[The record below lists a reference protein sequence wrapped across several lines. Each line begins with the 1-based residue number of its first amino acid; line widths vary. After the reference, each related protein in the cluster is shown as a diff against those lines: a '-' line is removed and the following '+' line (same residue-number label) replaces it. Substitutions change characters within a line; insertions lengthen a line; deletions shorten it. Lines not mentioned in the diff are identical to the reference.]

1 MPAKDT
7 YHEAVKAALT
17 KESWRITHDPYT
29 IKYKGTKLYAD
40 LAAERTLA
48 AEREGKKII
57 VEIKT
62 FAGLSLMSDLEKA
75 IGQYF
80 IYRQLIDVTAPEY
93 TLYLAV
99 SENVYLDFFQRPA
112 VELVIRNGKF
122 LLIVVEIEQEVIT
135 RWIS

>member
-7 YHEAVKAALT
+7 YHEVVKAALV
-17 KESWRITHDPYT
+17 KEGWRITHDPYI

-48 AEREGKKII
+48 AERGGQKII

-75 IGQYF
+75 LGQYF

-93 TLYLAV
+93 KLYLAL
-99 SENVYLDFFQRPA
+99 SEDIYINFFQRPA
-112 VELVIRNGKF
+112 VELVIRKGRF
-122 LLIVVEIEQEVIT
+122 PLIVVDIEQEVIT
-135 RWIS
+135 RWID